1 MKTYKTI
8 PAQGKLLLSE
18 PFQRDLYFKRTVV
31 LLVEHNEKGSIGFI
45 LNKPIDLKLNDALSD
60 FPDYTGR
67 LHFGGP
73 VNKNQ
78 LFYIHT
84 LGDQIE
90 GSLKVGNGLY
100 WGGNFD
106 TVKML
111 IDLKKINPDQIR
123 FFVGYSGWEPAQ
135 LETELQEKAWIIS
148 NANANQVMGNDPK
161 HLWGNVLK
169 TMGPDFAIMANFPE
183 DPSLN

>member
-1 MKTYKTI
+1 MQKTI

-31 LLVEHNEKGSIGFI
+31 LLAEHNEKGSIGFI

-60 FPDYTGR
+60 FPEYNG
-67 LHFGGP
+67 LLYFGGP

-84 LGDQIE
+84 LGEEID
-90 GSLKVGNGLY
+90 GSLQIGNGLY

-106 TVKML
+106 TVRTL
-111 IDLKKINPDQIR
+111 IDLKKVEPNQIR
-123 FFVGYSGWEPAQ
+123 FFVGYSGWEPRQ
-135 LETELQEKAWIIS
+135 LEQELNEKAWIVSPAKAQQIM
-148 NANANQVMGNDPK
+148 ANDTRQ
-161 HLWGNVLK
+161 LWGNVLK
-169 TMGPDFAIMANFPE
+169 TMGPDYAIMANFPE
-183 DPSLN
+183 DPALN